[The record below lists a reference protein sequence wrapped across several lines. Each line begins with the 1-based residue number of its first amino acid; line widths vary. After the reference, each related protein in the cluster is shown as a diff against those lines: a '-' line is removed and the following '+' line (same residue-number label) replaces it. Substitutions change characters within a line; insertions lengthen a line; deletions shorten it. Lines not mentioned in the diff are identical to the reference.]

1 MEFRPLRFS
10 LPTLRAIRKISI
22 ILNLRAGSKTFM
34 RTKKRR
40 SSDTFGIKAIFL
52 DSGIFNA
59 GRKWY
64 SDFSS
69 TLIPCLIKHS
79 PKHNH
84 PASRVLSILLYR
96 NKKVRQ
102 QPTFPTNVSIIG
114 VRELDFRVRD
124 GNGYCLSTMA
134 TGQFIINYPLHTLC
148 KRLSTGT
155 KGMSCNKTNRYAQ
168 KFLSGINNMV
178 KPHDLLV
185 PLGCI
190 RRRTYTCGLSTG

>member
-1 MEFRPLRFS
+1 M
-10 LPTLRAIRKISI
+10 
-22 ILNLRAGSKTFM
+22 RAGSGIQIFQAL
-34 RTKKRR
+34 
-40 SSDTFGIKAIFL
+40 SS
-52 DSGIFNA
+52 
-59 GRKWY
+59 
-64 SDFSS
+64 
-69 TLIPCLIKHS
+69 
-79 PKHNH
+79 
-84 PASRVLSILLYR
+84 PASSNIPLNTIILQVGYPPYYYIEI
-96 NKKVRQ
+96 KKVRQ
-102 QPTFPTNVSIIG
+102 QPTFPTSVSIIG

-155 KGMSCNKTNRYAQ
+155 KGMFCNKTNRYAQ

-190 RRRTYTCGLSTG
+190 RRRTCTCGLSTG

>member
-1 MEFRPLRFS
+1 MSRFFISKSTDICKFPS
-10 LPTLRAIRKISI
+10 LQS
-22 ILNLRAGSKTFM
+22 
-34 RTKKRR
+34 
-40 SSDTFGIKAIFL
+40 
-52 DSGIFNA
+52 
-59 GRKWY
+59 
-64 SDFSS
+64 
-69 TLIPCLIKHS
+69 
-79 PKHNH
+79 
-84 PASRVLSILLYR
+84 PASSNIPLNTILFK

-148 KRLSTGT
+148 KRLFAGT
-155 KGMSCNKTNRYAQ
+155 KDMFCNKTNKYTQ

-190 RRRTYTCGLSTG
+190 RRRTCTCGLSTG

>member
-1 MEFRPLRFS
+1 
-10 LPTLRAIRKISI
+10 
-22 ILNLRAGSKTFM
+22 M
-34 RTKKRR
+34 RIKKHC

-52 DSGIFNA
+52 TAFYRAKIVLINSFS
-59 GRKWY
+59 R
-64 SDFSS
+64 SDFC
-69 TLIPCLIKHS
+69 I
-79 PKHNH
+79 
-84 PASRVLSILLYR
+84 LYR

-155 KGMSCNKTNRYAQ
+155 KGMFCNKTNRYAQ
-168 KFLSGINNMV
+168 KILSGINNMV

-190 RRRTYTCGLSTG
+190 RRRTCTCGLSTG